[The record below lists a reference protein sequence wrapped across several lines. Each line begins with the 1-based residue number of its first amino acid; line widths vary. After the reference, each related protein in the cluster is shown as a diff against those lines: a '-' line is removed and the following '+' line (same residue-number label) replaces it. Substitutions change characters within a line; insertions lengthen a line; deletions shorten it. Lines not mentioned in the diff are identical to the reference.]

1 MQKKKYI
8 TAKQL
13 AEELLKNPNDIVC
26 SVSDNF
32 ELNGAK
38 IPKTSLGL
46 YRYKGEI
53 KSEGFRDAFDG
64 GSYSTDVVKYDEKG
78 KQGFV
83 QI

>member
-1 MQKKKYI
+1 MAHI

-32 ELNGAK
+32 ELSGAV
-38 IPKTSLGL
+38 IPKTSTYLSRFL
-46 YRYKGEI
+46 GEI
-53 KSEGFRDAFDG
+53 SREGFIDAFDG
-64 GSYSTDVVKYDEKG
+64 GSYTKEIVKRVFENG
-78 KQGFV
+78 SINFV